1 MSTFREY
8 LEKNMQFMTE
18 EENTLTNQ
26 DALTTSSAPIT
37 PTTKKVQKFL
47 KILERY
53 GRTLGVAING
63 GTIIVDPD
71 ETKGFSQIRYN
82 LKSTNTPKIQQLTF
96 SNGQKLAGR
105 N

>member
-1 MSTFREY
+1 MTAFREY
-8 LEKNMQFMTE
+8 LVKNKQFIAE
-18 EENTLTNQ
+18 EENTLSNQ
-26 DALTTSSAPIT
+26 DTLTTSSTSMTLTA
-37 PTTKKVQKFL
+37 KKVQKFL

-82 LKSTNTPKIQQLTF
+82 LKSTNSPKIQQLTF
-96 SNGQKLAGR
+96 SNGQKLASR

>member
-1 MSTFREY
+1 MTAFREY
-8 LEKNMQFMTE
+8 LKEKKQFITE
-18 EENTLTNQ
+18 EENTLANQ
-26 DALTTSSAPIT
+26 DALTTSAASIT

-82 LKSTNTPKIQQLTF
+82 LKSTNSPKIQQLTF
-96 SNGQKLAGR
+96 SNGQKLASR

>member
-1 MSTFREY
+1 MSSFREY
-8 LEKNMQFMTE
+8 LEKNMLFMTE
-18 EENTLTNQ
+18 EENTLANQ
-26 DALTTSSAPIT
+26 DALTTSSTSVT

-63 GTIIVDPD
+63 GTSIVDPD

-82 LKSTNTPKIQQLTF
+82 LKSTNSPKIQQLTF

>member
-1 MSTFREY
+1 MTAFREY
-8 LEKNMQFMTE
+8 LREKQLITE
-18 EENTLTNQ
+18 EENTLSNQ
-26 DALTTSSAPIT
+26 DALTTSSASMT
-37 PTTKKVQKFL
+37 LTTKKVQKFL

-63 GTIIVDPD
+63 GTIIVDSD

-82 LKSTNTPKIQQLTF
+82 LKSTNSPKIQQLTF
-96 SNGQKLAGR
+96 SNGQKLASR

>member
-8 LEKNMQFMTE
+8 LKKNMQFIAE
-18 EENTLTNQ
+18 EENTLANQ

>member
-1 MSTFREY
+1 MTAFREY
-8 LEKNMQFMTE
+8 LKKNKQFMTE
-18 EENTLTNQ
+18 EENTLANQ
-26 DALTTSSAPIT
+26 DALTTSST
-37 PTTKKVQKFL
+37 SMTLTTKKVQKFL

-82 LKSTNTPKIQQLTF
+82 LKSTNSPKIQQLTF
-96 SNGQKLAGR
+96 SNGQKLASR
-105 N
+105 S

>member
-1 MSTFREY
+1 MPTFREY
-8 LEKNMQFMTE
+8 LVKNMQFITE
-18 EENTLTNQ
+18 EENTLANQ
-26 DALTTSSAPIT
+26 DALTTSSTSVT

-96 SNGQKLAGR
+96 SNGQKLASR

>member
-1 MSTFREY
+1 MSSFREY
-8 LEKNMQFMTE
+8 LEKKMQFMTE
-18 EENTLTNQ
+18 EENTLANQ

>member
-26 DALTTSSAPIT
+26 DALTVSTTSIT

>member
-8 LEKNMQFMTE
+8 LVKNMQFMTE
-18 EENTLTNQ
+18 EENTLANQ

>member
-8 LEKNMQFMTE
+8 LEKNMQLITE
-18 EENTLTNQ
+18 EENTLANQ
-26 DALTTSSAPIT
+26 DALTTSSASVT
-37 PTTKKVQKFL
+37 LTTKKVQKFL

-71 ETKGFSQIRYN
+71 ETKEFSQIRYN

-96 SNGQKLAGR
+96 SNGQKLASR

>member
-1 MSTFREY
+1 MTAFREY
-8 LEKNMQFMTE
+8 LKKNKQFMTE
-18 EENTLTNQ
+18 EENTLANQ
-26 DALTTSSAPIT
+26 DALTTSTAPIT

-96 SNGQKLAGR
+96 SNGQKLASR

>member
-8 LEKNMQFMTE
+8 LEKNMQFITE
-18 EENTLTNQ
+18 EENTLANQ

-71 ETKGFSQIRYN
+71 ETKGFGQIRYN
-82 LKSTNTPKIQQLTF
+82 LKSTNAPKIQQLTF

>member
-8 LEKNMQFMTE
+8 LVKNMQFITE
-18 EENTLTNQ
+18 EENTLANQ

-82 LKSTNTPKIQQLTF
+82 LKSTNTSKIQQLTF

>member
-18 EENTLTNQ
+18 EENTLANQ

-71 ETKGFSQIRYN
+71 ETKGFSQIKYN

-96 SNGQKLAGR
+96 SNGQKLASR

>member
-1 MSTFREY
+1 MSSFREY

-18 EENTLTNQ
+18 EENTLANQ

-96 SNGQKLAGR
+96 SNGQKLASR
-105 N
+105 S

>member
-8 LEKNMQFMTE
+8 LVKNMQFIAE
-18 EENTLTNQ
+18 EENTLANQ

>member
-8 LEKNMQFMTE
+8 LEKNMQFIAE
-18 EENTLTNQ
+18 EENALANQ

-96 SNGQKLAGR
+96 SNGQKLASR
-105 N
+105 S

>member
-8 LEKNMQFMTE
+8 LVKNMQFIAE
-18 EENTLTNQ
+18 EENTLANQ

-37 PTTKKVQKFL
+37 PTTKKDQKFL

>member
-18 EENTLTNQ
+18 EENTLANQ
-26 DALTTSSAPIT
+26 DTLTTSSAPIT
-37 PTTKKVQKFL
+37 PTTRKVQKFL

-96 SNGQKLAGR
+96 SNGQKLASR

>member
-1 MSTFREY
+1 MSSFREY

-18 EENTLTNQ
+18 EENTLANQ
-26 DALTTSSAPIT
+26 DDLTTSSAPIT

-96 SNGQKLAGR
+96 SNGQKLASR

>member
-8 LEKNMQFMTE
+8 LVKNKQFIAE
-18 EENTLTNQ
+18 EENTLANQ
-26 DALTTSSAPIT
+26 DALTTSST
-37 PTTKKVQKFL
+37 SMTLTTKKVQKFL

-82 LKSTNTPKIQQLTF
+82 LKSTNSPKIQQLTF
-96 SNGQKLAGR
+96 SNGQKLASR

>member
-1 MSTFREY
+1 MTAFREY
-8 LEKNMQFMTE
+8 LKKNMQLTTE
-18 EENTLTNQ
+18 EENTSANQ
-26 DALTTSSAPIT
+26 DALTTSSASIT
-37 PTTKKVQKFL
+37 PTSKKIQKFL

-82 LKSTNTPKIQQLTF
+82 LKSTNSPKIQQLTF
-96 SNGQKLAGR
+96 SNGQKLASR

>member
-8 LEKNMQFMTE
+8 LVKNMQFITE
-18 EENTLTNQ
+18 EENTLANQ
-26 DALTTSSAPIT
+26 DALTTSSTSVT
-37 PTTKKVQKFL
+37 PTAKKVQKFL

-96 SNGQKLAGR
+96 SNGQKLASR

>member
-1 MSTFREY
+1 MSAFREY
-8 LEKNMQFMTE
+8 LVKNKQFITE
-18 EENTLTNQ
+18 EENTLSNQ
-26 DALTTSSAPIT
+26 DALTTSSASVT
-37 PTTKKVQKFL
+37 LTTKKVQKFL

-82 LKSTNTPKIQQLTF
+82 LKSTNSPKIQQLTF
-96 SNGQKLAGR
+96 SNGQKLASR

>member
-18 EENTLTNQ
+18 EENTLANQ
-26 DALTTSSAPIT
+26 DVLTTSTAPIT

-96 SNGQKLAGR
+96 SNGQKLASR

>member
-1 MSTFREY
+1 MTAFREY
-8 LEKNMQFMTE
+8 LKKNKQFMTE
-18 EENTLTNQ
+18 EDNTLANQ
-26 DALTTSSAPIT
+26 DALTTSTAPIT

-63 GTIIVDPD
+63 GTIIVDPN

-96 SNGQKLAGR
+96 SNGQKLASR

>member
-18 EENTLTNQ
+18 EENTLANQ

>member
-1 MSTFREY
+1 MPTFREY

-18 EENTLTNQ
+18 EENTLANQ
-26 DALTTSSAPIT
+26 DALTTSSTPIT

-82 LKSTNTPKIQQLTF
+82 LKSTNTPRIQQLTF

>member
-8 LEKNMQFMTE
+8 LKKNMQFIAE
-18 EENTLTNQ
+18 EENTLANQ
-26 DALTTSSAPIT
+26 DALTVSTTSIT

-63 GTIIVDPD
+63 GIIIVDPD

-96 SNGQKLAGR
+96 SNGQKLASR

>member
-1 MSTFREY
+1 MTAFREY
-8 LEKNMQFMTE
+8 LKEKQLITE
-18 EENTLTNQ
+18 EENTLANQ

-82 LKSTNTPKIQQLTF
+82 LKSTNSPKIQQLTF
-96 SNGQKLAGR
+96 SNGQKLASR

>member
-18 EENTLTNQ
+18 EENTLANQ

-37 PTTKKVQKFL
+37 PTAKKVQKFL

-96 SNGQKLAGR
+96 SNGQKLASR

>member
-1 MSTFREY
+1 MSSFREY

-18 EENTLTNQ
+18 EENTLANQ
-26 DALTTSSAPIT
+26 DALTTSST
-37 PTTKKVQKFL
+37 SVTSTTKKVQKFL

-71 ETKGFSQIRYN
+71 ETKGCSQIRYN

-96 SNGQKLAGR
+96 SNGQTLASR

>member
-8 LEKNMQFMTE
+8 LVKNMQFITE
-18 EENTLTNQ
+18 EENTLANQ
-26 DALTTSSAPIT
+26 DALSTSSAPIT
-37 PTTKKVQKFL
+37 PTTNKVQKFL

-96 SNGQKLAGR
+96 SNGQKLASR

>member
-18 EENTLTNQ
+18 EENTLANQ

-82 LKSTNTPKIQQLTF
+82 LKSTNDPKIQQLTF
-96 SNGQKLAGR
+96 SNGQKLASR
-105 N
+105 S